1 MWFHLHEVQKQGE
14 KCAVFGVRMMVTL
27 GNRETDKPSDKISLP
42 WWLSGKESFCQ
53 CWRCRFDPWVGKIP
67 WRRKWQ
73 PTPIFLPVK
82 FHGHM
87 SLAVYSPWCCM
98 RVGYNLVTKQQQQQQ
113 DNSKVQG
120 ICYMLIWVNIKNCI
134 AL

>member
-14 KCAVFGVRMMVTL
+14 NAKVVFGVRMMW
-27 GNRETDKPSDKISLP
+27 LP
-42 WWLSGKESFCQ
+42 WGIGKRTNQ
-53 CWRCRFDPWVGKIP
+53 VIRCFPLGGSAKNTSSNVGDAGLIP
-67 WRRKWQ
+67 KRRSHGEGNG

-98 RVGYNLVTKQQQQQQ
+98 RVGYNLVTKQQQQQ
-113 DNSKVQG
+113 
-120 ICYMLIWVNIKNCI
+120 
-134 AL
+134 